1 MLRFANVATPATA
14 AAVAVPESVPPPA
27 LGPSVTFTLPAKPV
41 ATLPSASSAVT
52 CTAGV
57 IAAPAVALVG
67 CTVKTSTLGAP
78 AVTLNAALVAPPPPP
93 TPAPPPASAYPAPP
107 VLVLNRGGPGEDR
120 LH

>member
-41 ATLPSASSAVT
+41 ATLPSASWAVT

-57 IAAPAVALVG
+57 IAAPADALVG
-67 CTVKTSTLGAP
+67 CTLRSEEHTSELQSLAY
-78 AVTLNAALVAPPPPP
+78 LVC
-93 TPAPPPASAYPAPP
+93 
-107 VLVLNRGGPGEDR
+107 R
-120 LH
+120 LLLEKKKKKYNK